1 MVFIINLNIQ
11 RGIFMIIFVSRVN
24 YSAMNKATTPIT
36 REIKC
41 PFLIIFH
48 QAGILFLCNICP
60 FSTIYIHSVI
70 SVVVCEFIFSNGQRF

>member
-36 REIKC
+36 REIKM
-41 PFLIIFH
+41 PVLN
-48 QAGILFLCNICP
+48 NISSSGH
-60 FSTIYIHSVI
+60 FI
-70 SVVVCEFIFSNGQRF
+70 SL